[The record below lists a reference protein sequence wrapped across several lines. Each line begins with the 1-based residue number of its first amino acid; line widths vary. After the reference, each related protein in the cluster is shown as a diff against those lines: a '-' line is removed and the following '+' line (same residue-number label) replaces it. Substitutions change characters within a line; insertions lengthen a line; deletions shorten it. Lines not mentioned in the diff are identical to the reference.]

1 MTNKNLLMN
10 CFIITILFTFTIEID
25 KESIK
30 GYFKAFLQ
38 KKVPNRVILD
48 AITAIRYLTPAI
60 YPGNLEHNIE
70 AFPKHLTQINR
81 YKGFIENQDSYYD
94 MMYGQKTIDLSGCV
108 VIAAYN
114 ALYDLTGE
122 EFIDLPAMIDYFE
135 KNGILLYG
143 EIGTAPQS
151 VEEYFNKLGFK
162 TKSSF
167 KREEYENIANEY
179 DTFVLTKFNDID
191 DIYECIHTSC
201 ITKRDG
207 KFYIHNNSYYGHNIQ
222 YNSIEDLLNRIDG
235 GKAKDIVFLGIKKK

>member
-1 MTNKNLLMN
+1 MTNKNILMSFFLF
-10 CFIITILFTFTIEID
+10 CILFSFTVEID

-70 AFPKHLTQINR
+70 AFPNHLFQIKWH
-81 YKGFIENQDSYYD
+81 KGFIEDQSNFYD
-94 MMYGQKTIDLSGCV
+94 MKYGQKTIDSGGCV

-122 EFIDLPAMIDYFE
+122 EYIDFPAMIDYFE

-151 VEEYFNKLGFK
+151 VEEYFNDLGFK

-167 KREEYENIANEY
+167 KREEYTNIADNY

-191 DIYECIHTSC
+191 DIYQCIHTSS
-201 ITKRDG
+201 ITKKDG
-207 KFYIHNNSYYGHNIQ
+207 KFYIHNNSYYGYNIQ

-235 GKAKDIVFLGIKKK
+235 GKAKDIVLLGIKKK